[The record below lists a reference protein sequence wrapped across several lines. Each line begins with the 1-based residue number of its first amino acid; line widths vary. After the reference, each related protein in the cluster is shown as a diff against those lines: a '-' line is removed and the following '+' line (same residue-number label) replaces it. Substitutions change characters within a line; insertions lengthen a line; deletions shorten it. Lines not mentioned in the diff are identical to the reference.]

1 MFAGQGTQLL
11 VVWSAY
17 VPAMHIA
24 HVADPVWEIF
34 KKIMKEG
41 MEESKEFKDE
51 LKREERKID

>member
-1 MFAGQGTQLL
+1 
-11 VVWSAY
+11 